1 VLVLKTSEREITNPK
16 ECEPLA
22 YTSMVQA
29 QWPCPKL
36 DEKSKQSNDQ
46 YIWKKRSKR
55 ISFMEL
61 QYFLNEPLAS
71 SLGFMQ

>member
-1 VLVLKTSEREITNPK
+1 MKEKLQTQK
-16 ECEPLA
+16 ECELLA

-36 DEKSKQSNDQ
+36 DDKSKQSNDK

-61 QYFLNEPLAS
+61 KYFLYEPLAS
-71 SLGFMQ
+71 SLGFMK